1 MNLLAKNFRNPYPL
15 QERAL
20 KQCARELL
28 LAQSSD
34 WPFIITGNTMVEYA
48 HKRVK
53 DHIGRFNALANM
65 IDKDEINEEYLS
77 DIEYKDKI
85 FPDVNYKIYGD

>member
-1 MNLLAKNFRNPYPL
+1 MTCLAENYRTPYPL

-20 KQCARELL
+20 KQCAREVL

-48 HKRVK
+48 HKRIK
-53 DHIGRFNALANM
+53 DHVGRFNALADM
-65 IDKDEINEEYLS
+65 IDKNEINEDYLE
-77 DIEYKDKI
+77 DLEEKDKI